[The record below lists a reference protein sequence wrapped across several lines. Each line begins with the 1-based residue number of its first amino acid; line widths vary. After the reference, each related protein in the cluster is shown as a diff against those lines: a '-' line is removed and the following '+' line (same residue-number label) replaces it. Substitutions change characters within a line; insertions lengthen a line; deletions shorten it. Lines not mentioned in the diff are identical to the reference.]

1 MEESLLPET
10 AMLRRSCANLTA
22 FFATTLVAAAAL
34 AQDGFYGGYA
44 DSRLNLQSGA
54 GPYTAWSKLAPVAKE
69 DAAGSSLLFGGYRWR
84 EHFAVEA
91 ALSGLSGGRAP
102 GLRLDPTALLPGAPA
117 AAAADARPQAW
128 NVDVFTNWSVQP
140 ALALYG
146 RLGYGYS
153 DPKLIGTPSSGT
165 DTAKRNPRDGF
176 NVGFGLRYDMTQ
188 SLGLRLEYA
197 RYGLPRFG
205 AELGAP
211 PPESDQLSIGVQYR
225 F

>member
-1 MEESLLPET
+1 
-10 AMLRRSCANLTA
+10 MLRRSCITVTA
-22 FFATTLVAAAAL
+22 ILASTLVGVSAF
-34 AQDGFYGGYA
+34 AQDGFYGGYT

-54 GPYTAWSKLAPVAKE
+54 GPYTPWSKLAPVAKE
-69 DAAGSSLLFGGYRWR
+69 DAAGASLLFGGYRWR
-84 EHFAVEA
+84 DHFAVEA
-91 ALSGLSGGRAP
+91 ALTGLSGGRAP
-102 GLRLDPTALLPGAPA
+102 GLRLDPTALLPGAPGVA
-117 AAAADARPQAW
+117 SADPRPQAW

-140 ALALYG
+140 AFALYG

-153 DPKLIGTPSSGT
+153 DPKLIATSSGSG
-165 DTAKRNPRDGF
+165 DSAKRNTRDGF

-211 PPESDQLSIGVQYR
+211 LPESDQLSIGVQYR